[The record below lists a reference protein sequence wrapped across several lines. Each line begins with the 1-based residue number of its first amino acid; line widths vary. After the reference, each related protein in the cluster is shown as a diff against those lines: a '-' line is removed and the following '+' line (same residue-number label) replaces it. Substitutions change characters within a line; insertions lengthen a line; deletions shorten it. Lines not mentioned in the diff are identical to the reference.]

1 MEFKGKKV
9 LIIGMAKSGIA
20 AAEKMQELGADII
33 LVDRTDSPNLR
44 KQAANLEKKGINTRL
59 GAHSVSDLDEKDLLI
74 VSPGVPS
81 SNNLI
86 VEAKKKKIPVWSE
99 IELAYQ
105 LIKAPIVGIT
115 GTNGKTTTTMLVGE
129 IFDCAGR
136 KNIVAGNIGPPLV
149 SFSDADA
156 DSTLIVELSSFQLD
170 NIVDFHPRIS
180 ALLNITEDHL
190 DWHPDFADYIRAKS
204 RLFLNQTEE
213 DFAILNF
220 DDPLVKQLAGS
231 IKARSVPFSKQSR
244 KEKGIYVDNGKI
256 IADIDKKQEI
266 CSLDELNIMGEHN
279 LENTMAAVAVAVVSG
294 IPTDKIREAI
304 RKFKGV
310 AHRIEFVASVNGVE
324 YYNDS
329 KATNP
334 DAAVRALRSF
344 DVPVVLMAGGRN
356 KGNSFRNLAA
366 EIEKRTKAVVVFGE
380 AADEIYS
387 YIKDIG
393 LAVTKARTVEEG
405 VKKAHSL
412 ACSGDVVLFSP
423 ACASFDQFSSYSERG
438 HTFKNAVIDVENS
451 TNYCRTGNEQ

>member
-1 MEFKGKKV
+1 MEFIGKKV

-20 AAEKMQELGADII
+20 SAEKIQELGADITLI
-33 LVDRTDSPNLR
+33 DRTDSMDLR
-44 KQAANLEKKGINTRL
+44 KKADDLEKKGIRTRL
-59 GAHSVSDLDEKDLLI
+59 GPHSVSDLNGKDLLI

-81 SNNLI
+81 GNNLI
-86 VEAKKKKIPVWSE
+86 VEAKKKKIPIWSE

-105 LIKAPIVGIT
+105 MIKAPIVGIT

-149 SFSDADA
+149 SFSDAEA
-156 DSTLIVELSSFQLD
+156 DSILIVELSSFQLD
-170 NIVDFHPRIS
+170 NIVDFHPKVS
-180 ALLNITEDHL
+180 VLLNITEDHL
-190 DWHPDFADYIRAKS
+190 DWHPDFMDYIRAKS
-204 RLFLNQTEE
+204 RLFLNQVKE
-213 DFAILNF
+213 DFAVLNF
-220 DDPLVKQLAGS
+220 DDPLVRKLAS
-231 IKARSVPFSKQSR
+231 SVKARLVPFSKQNI
-244 KEKGIYVDNGKI
+244 KEEGVYVDNGKI
-256 IADIDKKQEI
+256 IANIDKKQEI
-266 CSLDELNIMGEHN
+266 CNLDELNIMGEHN

-294 IPTDKIREAI
+294 IPSEKIREAI

-310 AHRIEFVASVNGVE
+310 AHRIEFVTTVNGVD

-344 DVPVVLMAGGRN
+344 NVPVVLMAGGRN
-356 KGNSFRNLAA
+356 KGNSFRNLAS
-366 EIEKRTKAVVVFGE
+366 EIEKRAKAVVVFGE

-387 YIKDIG
+387 YIKNVG
-393 LAVTKARTVEEG
+393 LAVTKAKTVEEG
-405 VKKAHSL
+405 VKKAYDL

-438 HTFKNAVIDVENS
+438 HTFKDAVMDVEKS
-451 TNYCRTGNEQ
+451 TNGCRTGNEQ

>member
-1 MEFKGKKV
+1 MVFKDKKV

-20 AAEKMQELGADII
+20 AAKKLRELSADIT
-33 LVDRTDSPNLR
+33 LVDRADKPDLR
-44 KQAANLEKKGINTRL
+44 KQAADLEDAGICIRL
-59 GAHSVSDLDEKDLLI
+59 GPHTLSDLDGKDLLI

-81 SNNLI
+81 GNNLI
-86 VEAKKKKIPVWSE
+86 TEAKKRKIPVWSE

-136 KNIVAGNIGPPLV
+136 KNVVAGNIGSPLIG
-149 SFSDADA
+149 FSDVDKY
-156 DSTLIVELSSFQLD
+156 STLIVELSSFQLD
-170 NIVDFHPRIS
+170 NIVDFRPRVS
-180 ALLNITEDHL
+180 VLLNITEDHL
-190 DWHPDFADYIRAKS
+190 DWHPDFTDYVRAKS
-204 RLFLNQTEE
+204 RLFLNQTKE

-231 IKARSVPFSKQSR
+231 IKAKLVSFSKQSR
-244 KEKGIYVDNGKI
+244 EEKGIYVDNGKI

-266 CSLDELNIMGEHN
+266 CSLDELNIVGEHN
-279 LENTMAAVAVAVVSG
+279 LENTMAAVAVALVSG
-294 IPTDKIREAI
+294 IAADKIREAI

-310 AHRIEFVASVNGVE
+310 AHRIEYVASVNGVE

-344 DVPVVLMAGGRN
+344 NVPVVLMAGGRN

-366 EIEKRTKAVVVFGE
+366 EIEKRAKAVVVFGE

-393 LAVTKARTVEEG
+393 LDVSKARTVEEG

-438 HTFKNAVIDVENS
+438 HTFRDVVMNVENS
-451 TNYCRTGNEQ
+451 TNCCRTGNEQ